1 MLDPRDFASFW
12 GLCGGLMCGATEL
25 LLAYSDR
32 VGSPEARRAA
42 WLRLIFGATMGPII
56 AEALTVHL
64 VLKIVPALAIAGSLA
79 AKKTVPASAG
89 TFPTHGGLFIGLLV
103 GVVLIMGGLTFF
115 PSLALGPIV
124 EHLAGSAGQTF
135 STGG

>member
-1 MLDPRDFASFW
+1 MIDPRDFASFW

-42 WLRLIFGATMGPII
+42 WLRLIFGVTMGPII

-64 VLKIVPALAIAGSLA
+64 VLKIVPALAMP
-79 AKKTVPASAG
+79 VPAIILGWMMANDPRNLMNRLQKIVQAAISKE
-89 TFPTHGGLFIGLLV
+89 
-103 GVVLIMGGLTFF
+103 
-115 PSLALGPIV
+115 PS
-124 EHLAGSAGQTF
+124 
-135 STGG
+135 